1 MENMDIQ
8 IVYNLVIVYL
18 LNCNRAMYI
27 YCIYYIY
34 ASKFNLRLINAAFN
48 RNRLLHWYISL
59 SNILNIW

>member
-18 LNCNRAMYI
+18 LNSNRAMYI

-48 RNRLLHWYISL
+48 RNRLFH
-59 SNILNIW
+59 